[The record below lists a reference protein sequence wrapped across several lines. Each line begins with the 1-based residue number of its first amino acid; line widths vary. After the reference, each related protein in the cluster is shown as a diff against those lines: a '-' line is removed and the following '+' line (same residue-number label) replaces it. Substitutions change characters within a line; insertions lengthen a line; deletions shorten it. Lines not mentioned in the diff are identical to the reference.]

1 MNMNLSELINE
12 IISEW
17 AYRVDDGMPNPK
29 NPTHVN
35 ELGLILSEMG
45 LSHIKNTLI
54 ENLLNETG
62 TTPQEV
68 DEAEEGSFKNP
79 ILNKVIKYKNT
90 KGEEADGVVGN
101 LLRLPAEHPGRKAA
115 EALLPPEGSGE
126 REKMNQDLGGQN
138 QAAKP
143 DGGGEKKDGEGEDG
157 GADDAEQKKQQAA
170 MFTSDPAMVARI
182 DREKETLAKLAQK
195 DKEASDKKAELDKK
209 EEPNPLDAKFNPIEA
224 QDVPLEMPKADP
236 ETFGGSSDIPD
247 GIAPSDLEEFN
258 TDIKKVAKQVS
269 DAKAKGEKA
278 PDINLCDVTVP
289 GTNLY
294 CDDNLGIPRSEMPQF
309 KGKAT
314 PGSRADGMPVDKD
327 GEVDTEPIFKKMLEE
342 KGIKVVQTEVPSDK
356 LKATQKDLV
365 GAKVVGMM
373 GALEEDPN
381 HEKITAPIYVS
392 RDGFVID
399 GHHRWAAI
407 TAYNAQHPE
416 NQIPMKVQV
425 IDKDIKDAIPMCNQF
440 AEDMGIAAKKA
451 DANKE
456 DSTKSNVKTFK
467 GESSGKE
474 IKTVELEGGG
484 FLFGTQHGD
493 TKMADDIINQ
503 VKQRVPKEKWKD
515 IVFVGEGGAT
525 GDSGELEFNDEMEY
539 SAPKF
544 KEMGASIDTWD
555 GDELDVHNDQS
566 DLYKS
571 QEEQTGLSQNKIKA
585 GNWASMIGQGE
596 GTDTMSPNDFLDDDG
611 KQFLQAA
618 AKEAGLPPIENWDN
632 PTGESPSDEN
642 PEGSGDKGTLYRL
655 SFPEDN
661 GDTETGVNTVQVA
674 FNKARDLNLIKKQ
687 KQLAASGKIPVV
699 MAGES
704 HADLVD
710 DIMKGNKADVNNKNA
725 TSPTPDINKNAP
737 MAIQKIKD
745 GVKNWSIEE
754 KEFFKKKIHNGNSP
768 ERRTFSESFKDKA
781 KGAWESIKHG
791 AKHEVHT
798 FKEAGTGVKNFFSG
812 GKVSESEKKALIE
825 VAKKV
830 AIAAAFGAAGGGLAH
845 GAAAFGK
852 HLMVEF
858 VPHVVAETVLMGAG
872 KAALF
877 AGDTDSDED
886 MTKFMEIISKKL
898 ESADIPEEIMASAVE
913 SYNENKPKKE
923 MKEENLQLAHE
934 LMLEMIYGFINEAKP
949 NAKVQSILN
958 QRIKYK
964 EDGTDHNVKVS
975 TAIQYKNSEKPGQ
988 RKAYKD
994 ALQLFKKAGVAI
1006 PDAGATKKPV
1016 GKTIAPTEFR
1026 PTPDM
1031 KKKPTKAAP
1040 KVKPTPRSET
1050 NNPHKKNGNEGETI
1064 LELKPE
1070 EIDSIL
1076 EKYVNAGEK
1085 TPDDMRELTPDYSNQ
1100 DMAKG
1105 YSDKD
1110 FYSKAHKEALA
1121 KQKIKVRSKPYKM
1134 DDASKQNLRDSGFPE
1149 KYIKFLERCINTQ
1162 VNGKKP
1168 AVTELIKQGGAGQ
1181 IQSQFGEV
1189 MAMAFMSIRDPNVRR
1204 QMADVLNSEI
1214 AKSAQEFGG
1223 DKASPIATK
1232 DWVEASLTHAEAF
1245 DSAMDE
1251 KYGKGKWRFEGAA
1264 WDIKGDIETLG
1275 LDYKNKGFSTD
1286 VMLRV
1291 QPLDKNGNPNGP
1303 AKAQKNSLKK
1313 DENIF
1318 FFNGSINE
1326 VNNFVLNFVDDAERK
1341 RVRGYEAIAT
1351 KAGASNKNV
1360 DDRKAAIAAAERITG
1375 LKGGKAVAALK
1386 QMAGDIRDKAF
1397 NAAPKHVQQAVSKVR
1412 NFGAAQTKSAETLI
1426 NSANTDIKTPNDV
1439 IANAKNID
1447 SGDKDFAKFSYKA
1460 VKDCK
1465 ASGTEDMTTCIRQKL
1480 SKAGEKTTDD
1490 KVCKVA
1496 VMATKVAAAAG
1507 DVAAEKA
1514 LSKHYSLAVE
1524 AGNALM
1530 NVLPESEQLMGG
1542 LMQKLADAFP
1552 MKTCMEGEEF
1562 MCIDGMKVTQK
1573 TLQTVFGVASYDEL
1587 QKGMQLKRLPTGE
1600 TILVYGA
1607 KDKNGKDIP
1616 IGVVGARQK
1625 GKGYEGTVGFEISC
1639 SDDFALAIA
1648 EANNKNGDT
1657 STSNEKARQ
1666 SIGKRVGGR
1675 EAKAGKKK

>member
-1 MNMNLSELINE
+1 MNLSELINE

-29 NPTHVN
+29 NPIHVN

-54 ENLLNETG
+54 ENLLNEIG

-90 KGEEADGVVGN
+90 KGEETDGVVGN

-115 EALLPPEGSGE
+115 EALLPPEGSKE
-126 REKMNQDLGGQN
+126 RDTMNQDLGGQN

-143 DGGGEKKDGEGEDG
+143 DAGGEKKDGEEKDSGT
-157 GADDAEQKKQQAA
+157 DDAEQKKQQAA
-170 MFTSDPAMVARI
+170 MFTSDPAMVARM
-182 DREKETLAKLAQK
+182 DREKETLEKLAQK
-195 DKEASDKKAELDKK
+195 DKEANDKKAELDKK
-209 EEPNPLDAKFNPIEA
+209 NEENPLDAKFNPIEA
-224 QDVPLEMPKADP
+224 QDVPLEIPKADP
-236 ETFGGSSDIPD
+236 ETFGGGSDIPD
-247 GIAPSDLEEFN
+247 GISPSDLEEFN

-342 KGIKVVQTEVPSDK
+342 KGIKVVQTEVPADK

-373 GALEEDPN
+373 GALEKDPN

-456 DSTKSNVKTFK
+456 DSTQSNVKTFK

-525 GDSGELEFNDEMEY
+525 GDSGELEFHDEMEY

-571 QEEQTGLSQNKIKA
+571 QKEQTGLSQNKIKA

-596 GTDTMSPNDFLDDDG
+596 GTDTMSPNDYLDDEG
-611 KQFLQAA
+611 KQFLQDA

-710 DIMKGNKADVNNKNA
+710 NIMKGNKADVNNKN
-725 TSPTPDINKNAP
+725 
-737 MAIQKIKD
+737 
-745 GVKNWSIEE
+745 
-754 KEFFKKKIHNGNSP
+754 
-768 ERRTFSESFKDKA
+768 
-781 KGAWESIKHG
+781 
-791 AKHEVHT
+791 
-798 FKEAGTGVKNFFSG
+798 
-812 GKVSESEKKALIE
+812 
-825 VAKKV
+825 
-830 AIAAAFGAAGGGLAH
+830 
-845 GAAAFGK
+845 
-852 HLMVEF
+852 
-858 VPHVVAETVLMGAG
+858 
-872 KAALF
+872 
-877 AGDTDSDED
+877 
-886 MTKFMEIISKKL
+886 
-898 ESADIPEEIMASAVE
+898 
-913 SYNENKPKKE
+913 KPKKE
-923 MKEENLQLAHE
+923 MTDENLQLVDE
-934 LMLEMIYGFINEAKP
+934 LMLQMIYEFIDEAKP
-949 NAKVQSILN
+949 NAKAQRILN

-964 EDGTDHNVKVS
+964 EDGVEHDVKVS
-975 TAIQYKNSEKPGQ
+975 TAIKYKNSEKPGQ
-988 RKAYKD
+988 KKAYKD
-994 ALQLFKKAGVAI
+994 ALQLLKKSGVAI

-1016 GKTIAPTEFR
+1016 GKTIAPSGFR
-1026 PTPDM
+1026 KTPDM
-1031 KKKPTKAAP
+1031 EKKPTKAAP
-1040 KVKPTPRSET
+1040 KEEPKQTKRSET
-1050 NNPHKKNGNEGETI
+1050 NNPHKKNGDEGQTI
-1064 LELKPE
+1064 LEVKPE
-1070 EIDSIL
+1070 ELDSIL
-1076 EKYVNAGEK
+1076 EKYVNTGEA
-1085 TPDDMRELTPDYSNQ
+1085 TPDDMREVTPEYSNQ
-1100 DMAKG
+1100 DMAEG
-1105 YSDKD
+1105 YADED
-1110 FYSKAHKEALA
+1110 FYSDEHKAILQ
-1121 KQKIKVRSKPYKM
+1121 KQKIKVRTEPYRM
-1134 DDASKQNLRDSGFPE
+1134 DDTSKQNLRDAGFPE

-1223 DKASPIATK
+1223 GKASPIATK

-1251 KYGKGKWRFEGAA
+1251 KYGKGQWRFEGAA
-1264 WDIKGDIETLG
+1264 WDIKGDIEALG

-1291 QPLDKNGNPNGP
+1291 QPLKNGKPNGP
-1303 AKAQKNSLKK
+1303 ARAQKNSLKK

-1326 VNNFVLNFVDDAERK
+1326 VNNFVLNFLDEKERK
-1341 RVRGYEAIAT
+1341 RVKGYEAIVT
-1351 KAGASNKNV
+1351 KAGASNKNKE
-1360 DDRKAAIAAAERITG
+1360 DRAAALAAAERITG
-1375 LKGGKAVAALK
+1375 LKGTKAIAALK
-1386 QMAGDIRDKAF
+1386 QLAGDIRTKAF
-1397 NAAPKHVQQAVSKVR
+1397 DSAPPNVQQAVSKVR
-1412 NFGAAQTKSAETLI
+1412 NFGAAQTKSAEGLI
-1426 NSANTDIKTPNDV
+1426 KTANTNIRNANSV
-1439 IANAKNID
+1439 IDNAKNID
-1447 SGDKDFAKFSYKA
+1447 GGDKDFAKFAYKT

-1465 ASGTEDMTTCIRQKL
+1465 ASGTKDITTCIRQKL
-1480 SKAGEKTTDD
+1480 SAAGEDTTDD
-1490 KVCKVA
+1490 RVCKVA
-1496 VMATKVAAAAG
+1496 VLASKVAIAAG
-1507 DVAAEKA
+1507 DTKAEKA

-1552 MKTCMEGEEF
+1552 MKTCMQGEEF

-1573 TLQTVFGVASYDEL
+1573 TLQTVFGVANYEEL
-1587 QKGMQLKRLPTGE
+1587 QKGMKLKRLPNGE

-1607 KDKNGKDIP
+1607 KTKDGKDIP

-1648 EANNKNGDT
+1648 EANRKNGDA

-1666 SIGKRVGGR
+1666 SIGKRVNNR
-1675 EAKAGKKK
+1675 AAKAGKKK